1 MSRVADQLADV
12 GPALA
17 FLLAAV
23 PLATLLDR
31 LGFFA
36 ATVARLAAHDRG
48 ISVLALWVLA
58 AATTVVLNL
67 DTTIVLLTPLSV
79 RLARR
84 AGADPLRARARA
96 AAAGEPGV
104 VGAPGVE
111 PDQPDRP
118 GTDGPHGPLPARA
131 PRTRQR
137 GRDDHRLA
145 VVPSSPSDP
154 PRARPG
160 SPHSRRPSGAADRLR
175 ILRAEAV
182 DVTVRGYV
190 GAVAPFALPALA
202 AATAAM
208 VLTRV
213 LT

>member
-84 AGADPLRARARA
+84 AGADP
-96 AAAGEPGV
+96 
-104 VGAPGVE
+104 
-111 PDQPDRP
+111 
-118 GTDGPHGPLPARA
+118 
-131 PRTRQR
+131 
-137 GRDDHRLA
+137 
-145 VVPSSPSDP
+145 
-154 PRARPG
+154 
-160 SPHSRRPSGAADRLR
+160 
-175 ILRAEAV
+175 
-182 DVTVRGYV
+182 
-190 GAVAPFALPALA
+190 FALALVPLLLASLASSVLPVSNLTNLIVQERTDLTALSLLAHLGPASA
-202 AATAAM
+202 AATISGWRSYRRRHP
-208 VLTRV
+208 TR
-213 LT
+213 LALDRAPHTPADRRALRIGCGSCAPRRST

>member
-84 AGADPLRARARA
+84 AGADP
-96 AAAGEPGV
+96 
-104 VGAPGVE
+104 
-111 PDQPDRP
+111 
-118 GTDGPHGPLPARA
+118 
-131 PRTRQR
+131 
-137 GRDDHRLA
+137 
-145 VVPSSPSDP
+145 
-154 PRARPG
+154 
-160 SPHSRRPSGAADRLR
+160 
-175 ILRAEAV
+175 
-182 DVTVRGYV
+182 
-190 GAVAPFALPALA
+190 
-202 AATAAM
+202 
-208 VLTRV
+208 
-213 LT
+213 